1 MRHERPSPSYPILPP
16 AVRSLNTSRNFAR
29 RLPSARLCWLVWLL
43 LTSAGSLPTA
53 RGQTLVTLV
62 TNGPTDRRINLVIMS
77 EGYTAAKLASTNSS
91 GFRAGATNLANLLL
105 GAVPFSQYR
114 SCFNVFTIA
123 VASNENGSDHPSQ
136 GTYVDTYFN
145 TSYDSYGNPM
155 FINLPPDEWDSDPAH
170 GIGKV
175 TALINS
181 LMPGGLPI
189 LLVNDLAYG
198 GSGGSV
204 LICSRAPGSEMIVTH
219 EMGHTLAGLGDEYGD
234 PLPGYPDTEEPNT
247 TRTTNLA
254 QIKWNVWI
262 IPGTQ
267 IPTSPAGP
275 NADRVGLFEGAHYH
289 TTGWYRPRLNCR
301 MRDVTEQFCEVC
313 QEALVLSLYRKVCP
327 IDGFTPLATNLLST
341 TPQTLAFTVATLPPP
356 AGVPVIQW
364 ALDNVAVTGA
374 TQTTFQ
380 VSSGNT
386 ITNLRLAIAGP
397 SGTTGVCVTVTGT
410 VNRGLTNG
418 LHQVRAEVRDA
429 TPLVRTDTSQLLRHT
444 NSWQLQVS
452 LANSPA
458 VVLEAATNLL
468 QHWQPLVTNSFSQ
481 ASFVFKEPVAN
492 PLPRRY
498 YRARV
503 LP

>member
-1 MRHERPSPSYPILPP
+1 MRYERSSPGRQILPP
-16 AVRSLNTSRNFAR
+16 TVRSLNTARNFVR
-29 RLPSARLCWLVWLL
+29 RLPSALLCWPVLL
-43 LTSAGSLPTA
+43 LLACTVDLPPA
-53 RGQTLVTLV
+53 RGQTLATLL

-77 EGYTAAKLASTNSS
+77 EGYTSAKLASTNTS
-91 GFRAGATNLANLLL
+91 GFQAGATNLVNLLL
-105 GAVPFSQYR
+105 GAVPFNQYR

-136 GTYVDTYFN
+136 GTYADTYFS

-155 FINLPPDEWDSDPAH
+155 FINLPPDEWDPDPAH
-170 GIGKV
+170 GIVRV

-204 LICSRAPGSEMIVTH
+204 LICSRAPGSDTIVTH
-219 EMGHTLAGLGDEYGD
+219 EMGHTLAGLGDEYED
-234 PLPGYPDTEEPNT
+234 AFPGYPDTEEPNT

-254 QIKWNVWI
+254 QIKWNAWI

-267 IPTSPAGP
+267 IPTAPYGP
-275 NADRVGLFEGAHYH
+275 HADRVGLFEGAHYH
-289 TTGWYRPRLNCR
+289 ATGWYRPRVNCR
-301 MRDVTEQFCEVC
+301 MRELTEPFCEVC
-313 QEALVLSLYRKVCP
+313 QEALVLSFYRKVRP
-327 IDGFTPLATNLLST
+327 IESFTPAATNLLST

-364 ALDNVAVTGA
+364 ALDNTAVTGA
-374 TQTTFQ
+374 TQTNFQ
-380 VSSGNT
+380 VSSGTT
-386 ITNLRLAIAGP
+386 ITNLRLTIAQP
-397 SGTTGVCVTVTGT
+397 VGTTGVCVTVTGT
-410 VNRGLTNG
+410 VNRGLSNG

-429 TPLVRTDTSQLLRHT
+429 TPLVRTDANQLLRQT

-452 LANSPA
+452 LASSPA
-458 VVLEAATNLL
+458 VVLEATTNLL
-468 QHWQPLVTNSFSQ
+468 NWQPVVTNSFTQ
-481 ASFVFKEPVAN
+481 GRFEFQEPIAN
-492 PLPRRY
+492 PLSRRY

-503 LP
+503 TP